1 MSDKTALQERILE
14 DVLFALIKN
23 DEIFDFEKLCK
34 LFPMLERS
42 YIQKR
47 YEVAKSRTGLL
58 DEILSKPPRVKKAT
72 VQEVQTVLSQ
82 EESISRRKS
91 FTENSPKSTDKPIVT
106 IHVSDD
112 NREKVTDFSCGV
124 DLLVQEMPYFDELI
138 PRNED
143 ELNELDI
150 SVQCDTDIFSILMQ
164 WVKRRE
170 LDKPFDITKP
180 NIVSVLISANYLGMT
195 SLIDI
200 AAQKAAGFYNS
211 INLNPLSK
219 SREKGSK
226 DLLKKVQLYVSAH
239 EAQNLPDGS
248 AKEDVFRRHVAKLIA
263 ETKFIKCKSCAK
275 ILPWKHRY
283 ALPCIPN
290 KAQIDRNGDVRWNH
304 MIEFGWDF
312 VESELPSLQSKFETK
327 QRLYWGIWGLANV
340 FCCSVCNIQFQAA
353 DIQNCMYHP
362 KEDIGGTYLCCKRK
376 KQHFRSLMAHNG
388 CTHRAH
394 KIEDEKIQEYMEFI
408 GVERNFKV
416 GPIGPVWKEPEEAIS
431 LAKQQIK
438 TVESRQYPR
447 FRATNV
453 QI

>member
-1 MSDKTALQERILE
+1 MQERILE

-42 YIQKR
+42 YIEKR

-82 EESISRRKS
+82 EESIVRKKS

-180 NIVSVLISANYLGMT
+180 NIVSVLMSANYLGMT
-195 SLIDI
+195 SLIGRAPVKSHSVI
-200 AAQKAAGFYNS
+200 
-211 INLNPLSK
+211 LSLQIL
-219 SREKGSK
+219 
-226 DLLKKVQLYVSAH
+226 LLKK
-239 EAQNLPDGS
+239 
-248 AKEDVFRRHVAKLIA
+248 
-263 ETKFIKCKSCAK
+263 
-275 ILPWKHRY
+275 
-283 ALPCIPN
+283 
-290 KAQIDRNGDVRWNH
+290 
-304 MIEFGWDF
+304 
-312 VESELPSLQSKFETK
+312 LQDST
-327 QRLYWGIWGLANV
+327 
-340 FCCSVCNIQFQAA
+340 IQS
-353 DIQNCMYHP
+353 
-362 KEDIGGTYLCCKRK
+362 T
-376 KQHFRSLMAHNG
+376 
-388 CTHRAH
+388 
-394 KIEDEKIQEYMEFI
+394 
-408 GVERNFKV
+408 
-416 GPIGPVWKEPEEAIS
+416 
-431 LAKQQIK
+431 
-438 TVESRQYPR
+438 
-447 FRATNV
+447 
-453 QI
+453 